1 MYPARGRF
9 ARKKI
14 HGRPP
19 NRRQWTLR
27 IDLRPDRIAMMN
39 QVETHPQNDSAR
51 EPRGIGGWLLVLCF
65 LLLVW
70 GPVRGALVGSN
81 ALSVLSVRG
90 PSLAIALAALT
101 LVTAFGVAAGI
112 ALLSRHAPAVWMART
127 ALLLSAAMD
136 LVIYLSPYFPSN
148 RMPGDAPLYVAASLA
163 YHGAWLAYLF
173 RSKRVRNTF

>member
-1 MYPARGRF
+1 MYPSGCRF

-27 IDLRPDRIAMMN
+27 VDLRPDRIAMMN
-39 QVETHPQNDSAR
+39 QIEHPQNDSAR
-51 EPRGIGGWLLVLCF
+51 QPRGIGGWLLVLCF

-90 PSLAIALAALT
+90 PSLAFALAALT

-127 ALLLSAAMD
+127 ALVLSAAMD

-148 RMPGDAPLYVAASLA
+148 RVPGDTPLYVAASLA
-163 YHGAWLAYLF
+163 YHGTWLAYLF
-173 RSKRVRNTF
+173 RSKRIKNTY

>member
-1 MYPARGRF
+1 
-9 ARKKI
+9 
-14 HGRPP
+14 
-19 NRRQWTLR
+19 LR
-27 IDLRPDRIAMMN
+27 IDLGPNRIAMMN
-39 QVETHPQNDSAR
+39 QIEMQPKNDSSR

-112 ALLSRHAPAVWMART
+112 ALLSRHAPAVWMARG

-148 RMPGDAPLYVAASLA
+148 RMPGDAPLYVGASLA

-173 RSKRVRNTF
+173 WSKRVRNTF